1 MGESSHAILG
11 SDLVGSRPRRVLLR
25 LQRDERLVALIRSG
39 DDRAFEVLFNRH
51 RVRLLGFCRGML
63 GDVDDAEDVM
73 QEVFA
78 AAHAA
83 MLADQRDLA
92 VRPWL
97 YRIARNRCLNHL
109 RGVRALSSDKLDG
122 HPHGNG
128 ASTQDRAETR
138 DELRAL
144 LESVKDLPETQRGA
158 LLLRELDD
166 LSYDEI
172 ARAMGT
178 TMPAV
183 KSLLVRARVTLA
195 EASRARELTCAEVR
209 LQLAEAAEGMR
220 RTAGEVRHHVRHCP
234 HCEAYRRHL
243 RSTRRG
249 LGALALAPLGILA
262 ALQRLLGLGGSGGAA
277 ASGGATASGGAAASG
292 TAVSLA
298 AGGVGLTGSKLVATA
313 AVATLVGA
321 GAGEITK
328 GSEPDARPRPA
339 PTQNAA
345 LAPAAAPEP
354 VSVAPAPAVT
364 APAHPPATPTRP
376 DDDRADPATRAPDP
390 SKTDA
395 PDAPPAPPRRTPV
408 DEAPVP
414 EEPPPP
420 AAEEPAPPSTDPLE
434 GTGDESLA
442 TPTTPPRADYGDDP
456 DTILNPDPLPT
467 PDEPPAPPTPS
478 PPPDVSPPKPPTGTP
493 RAPTTDRE
501 GAAPA
506 ADCAI
511 AGGCPVP

>member
-1 MGESSHAILG
+1 MGDSSQAIVRSG
-11 SDLVGSRPRRVLLR
+11 LVGSRPRRVLLR
-25 LQRDERLVALIRSG
+25 LQRDERLVALIRNG
-39 DDRAFEVLFNRH
+39 DDRAFEVLFDRH

-63 GDVDDAEDVM
+63 GDVDEAEDVM

-78 AAHAA
+78 AAHVA

-277 ASGGATASGGAAASG
+277 GGATASGGAAASG

-298 AGGVGLTGSKLVATA
+298 AGGVGITGSKLVATA

-328 GSEPDARPRPA
+328 GNEPDARPRPA
-339 PTQNAA
+339 PTQVAA
-345 LAPAAAPEP
+345 LDPAAAPEP
-354 VSVAPAPAVT
+354 VSLAPAPAGT
-364 APAHPPATPTRP
+364 APAHPPPTPIRAE
-376 DDDRADPATRAPDP
+376 DDRADPATRAPDP
-390 SKTDA
+390 PKTGA
-395 PDAPPAPPRRTPV
+395 RDAPPARPGRAPE
-408 DEAPVP
+408 DEAPAP
-414 EEPPPP
+414 EEPVPP
-420 AAEEPAPPSTDPLE
+420 AAEEPAHPSTDPLE
-434 GTGDESLA
+434 GTGDGSQE

-456 DTILNPDPLPT
+456 DTIFNPDPPPT
-467 PDEPPAPPTPS
+467 PDEPAPPPTPS